1 MCIRDRLKVPDC
13 VRLRADGSN
22 EVAGIVPDIAIGW
35 QRGDAAA
42 ARATLATA
50 ALADWATSNFKN
62 RSCDAV
68 ASFRAV
74 LALLELTVGVLVT
87 ELTAVVM
94 CRLLQAHW
102 PICRVL
108 SSSVL
113 AVFMTSTLF

>member
-1 MCIRDRLKVPDC
+1 M
-13 VRLRADGSN
+13 GSWLFN
-22 EVAGIVPDIAIGW
+22 
-35 QRGDAAA
+35 
-42 ARATLATA
+42 
-50 ALADWATSNFKN
+50 WATNSFKN

-68 ASFRAV
+68 ASFKAV
-74 LALLELTVGVLVT
+74 FELLELVELMAGVFVA

-113 AVFMTSTLF
+113 AVFMTSTLFW